1 MKIQEVQINVTDTFE
16 QTVESSITHLT
27 PWSSEELVIN
37 KVEKLIDDFQEQVT
51 SNPFIYPRCAELAE
65 YGSSNIREFKRNDF
79 RLLYEITQETEDLVV
94 IDMLLLLRQKQ
105 SIQNQLIEHCLFYK

>member
-1 MKIQEVQINVTDTFE
+1 MPHNYRRRRHAQKEFIPRATKLLFEKNNAWEKALWNNAHTFSLWQITCIE
-16 QTVESSITHLT
+16 
-27 PWSSEELVIN
+27 
-37 KVEKLIDDFQEQVT
+37 
-51 SNPFIYPRCAELAE
+51 
-65 YGSSNIREFKRNDF
+65 REFKRNDF